1 MMKIKNLLLALCLL
15 SLGNIANSQTVDELN
30 EFNKERINISKKG
43 MTVLAAWSLANV
55 AAGAYGFSTTHAE
68 VDKNFHKMNMMW
80 GGINLVLAATGY
92 LGAVND
98 KKSYDLK
105 KSFKQQ
111 QSIEKT
117 FLANA
122 ALDAAYI
129 TAGLYLTERAK
140 NQESKSAVYKGYGQS
155 IMLQGAFLMCFDAVM
170 FAVENNHGNKKLYRF
185 LDKVNLSS
193 NGIGVKFRI

>member
-55 AAGAYGFSTTHAE
+55 AAGAYGFSTTQAE

-80 GGINLVLAATGY
+80 GGINLVLAVTGY

-185 LDKVNLSS
+185 LAKVNLSS